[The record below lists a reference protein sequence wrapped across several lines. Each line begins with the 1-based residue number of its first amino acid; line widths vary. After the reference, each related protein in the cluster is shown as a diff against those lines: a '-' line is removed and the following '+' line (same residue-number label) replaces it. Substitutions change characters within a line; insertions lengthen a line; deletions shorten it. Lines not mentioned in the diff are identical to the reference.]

1 MSSPAVNREAALN
14 RLKEQK
20 PDNNQL
26 QHALNS
32 EAIMRGLAARL
43 GEDQDYWG
51 VCGLLHDVDY
61 PHTMNDHPRHG
72 LMAVE
77 LLQGLPGVDEAM
89 IYAIMAHNSA
99 HTGKEPAS
107 KLDHALRAAETM
119 TGLVYAAS
127 LMRPT
132 GMEGMEVKS
141 LKKKFKDKA
150 FAANCSREHIR
161 ECEKCGLSLDEF
173 MEISIKAMS

>member
-1 MSSPAVNREAALN
+1 MSSPAVDREAALN

-20 PDNNQL
+20 PDSNQM

-32 EAIMRGLAARL
+32 EAIMRALAARL
-43 GEDQDYWG
+43 GEDQDRWG

-61 PHTMNDHPRHG
+61 PHTMNDHPNHG
-72 LMAVE
+72 LMAIG

-89 IYAIMAHNSA
+89 VNAIVAHNSEFS
-99 HTGKEPAS
+99 GKEPVS
-107 KLDHALRAAETM
+107 TLDYALRAAETM

-132 GMEGMEVKS
+132 GMVGMEVKS

-150 FAANCSREHIR
+150 FAANCRRDRIQ

-173 MEISIKAMS
+173 MDISIKAMS